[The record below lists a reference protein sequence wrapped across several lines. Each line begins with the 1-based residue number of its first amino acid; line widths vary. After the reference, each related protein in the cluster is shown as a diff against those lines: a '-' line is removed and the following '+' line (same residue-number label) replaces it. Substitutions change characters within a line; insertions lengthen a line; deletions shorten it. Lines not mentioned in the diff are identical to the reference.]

1 MSEAVKRGF
10 KRLDFGFWQ
19 FDGVLLSGLH
29 PTKIT
34 VTDTSITF
42 DYAVGG
48 QPVSRAYALT
58 KADGKITSFT
68 SPDGSVTEVVRDG

>member
-10 KRLDFGFWQ
+10 KRLLFGFWQ

-34 VTDTSITF
+34 VTDAAITF
-42 DYAVGG
+42 DYVVGG
-48 QPVSRAYALT
+48 QTVSRAYALT
-58 KADGKITSFT
+58 KADGKITSVT
-68 SPDGSVTEVVRDG
+68 APDGANVEVEHIG